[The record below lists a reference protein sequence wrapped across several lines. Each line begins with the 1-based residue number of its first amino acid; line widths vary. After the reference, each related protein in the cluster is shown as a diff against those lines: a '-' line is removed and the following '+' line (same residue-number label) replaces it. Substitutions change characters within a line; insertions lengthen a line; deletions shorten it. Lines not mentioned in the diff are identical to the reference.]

1 VDDVVSP
8 WLTKAQEELHRP
20 LAEVLGTRTAKAFA
34 GLNIS
39 TVGELLSH
47 VPRRYLTGTETT
59 DLSQLI
65 PGSEV
70 ALVADV
76 ADVESYEIKGPGHRQ
91 RLEVTLTDGMARLP
105 VTFFGKDWLVRY
117 WRKQFMES
125 THGIFVGKIGSFRDR
140 PQMTHPDFVMFDRDG
155 RIVGKADKKTMA
167 TQVMRHGLVGLYPAT
182 AKLPTWTI
190 AECATLVLAQV
201 GEQRDTLPD
210 WLREQAGLP
219 RIWDAFEDV
228 HHPRTLAEAD
238 RAGERLIWEEAIATQ
253 VTMAARRRRAASRK
267 APACPARSD
276 GILAAFDAQIP
287 FTLTDGQREIGRTIS
302 AELAGSTPMQ
312 RLLQG
317 EVGSGKT
324 LVALRAMLQV
334 IDAGHQAVL
343 LAPTEVLAQQHHDTI
358 TGLLGDLGAGHQLG
372 APDNATGVALLTGS
386 MGAAAR
392 RQATGQIA
400 DGSAGIVIGTHALLT
415 GKVDFADLGLVVVD
429 EQHRFGVEQR
439 GVLTS
444 SPDRHPHELVL
455 TATPIPRSVAM
466 TVFGDLEVSS
476 LRELPAGRA
485 DVQTTVVDVVSHQ
498 RWLTRAWQRAREEAE
513 QGHRVFVVCP
523 RIDAH
528 EPDPEAKDAEEPG
541 PRRPP
546 SSTVEELAPMLS
558 AGPLQGIPLETLHS
572 RMDADAKRAVM
583 ERFASGDTRVLVST
597 TVIEVGVDIPS
608 ATMMVI
614 MDADRFGVSQLH
626 QLRGPD
632 RPGRAPRTVPAG
644 HRRRARHHHPGQ
656 DRRGGADPRRVR
668 AGRTGSGP
676 APRGQCPRLLP
687 GRPAQ
692 PAAAAQGARPRR
704 DHHRGP
710 RPRGELDP
718 AGPGG
723 SPAARHGLRHRAAR
737 RGRPDGAGLA
747 KPPAGSQPVLRR
759 SVRDRRRRCVR

>member
-1 VDDVVSP
+1 MGGVEPAVRGAEVSASSGSLADVDDVVSP

-20 LAEVLGTRTAKAFA
+20 LAEVLGTKTAKAFA
-34 GLNIS
+34 GLHIS

-59 DLSQLI
+59 DLSQLV

-76 ADVESYEIKGPGHRQ
+76 AGVEVHTIQGPGHRR
-91 RLEVTLTDGMARLP
+91 RLEVTLTDGIAHLP
-105 VTFFGKDWLVRY
+105 ITFFGKDSLVQY
-117 WRKQFMES
+117 WQQQFTRS
-125 THGIFVGKIGSFRDR
+125 SHGIFVGKIGTFRER

-201 GEQRDTLPD
+201 GEQHDTLPD

-219 RIWDAFEDV
+219 RIWDAFEEV
-228 HHPRTLAEAD
+228 HHPRTTAQAD

-253 VTMAARRRRAASRK
+253 VTMALRRRRAASRK
-267 APACPARSD
+267 APACPTRD
-276 GILAAFDAQIP
+276 GGILTEFDSRIP
-287 FTLTDGQREIGRTIS
+287 FTLTAGQREIGRTIS
-302 AELAGSTPMQ
+302 AELAATTPMQ

-334 IDAGHQAVL
+334 VDAGHQAVL
-343 LAPTEVLAQQHHDTI
+343 LAPTEVLAQQHHDTV
-358 TGLLGDLGAGHQLG
+358 TGLLGDLGSGRQLG
-372 APDNATGVALLTGS
+372 APDNATGVVLLTGS

-392 RQATGQIA
+392 RRAAAQIA

-476 LRELPAGRA
+476 LRELPDGRA
-485 DVQTTVVDVVSHQ
+485 DVQTTVVDVMNHQ
-498 RWLTRAWQRAREEAE
+498 GWLVRAWQRVREEAD
-513 QGHRVFVVCP
+513 QGHQVFIVCP

-528 EPDPEAKDAEEPG
+528 EPDPEAKDSEEPG

-546 SSTVEELAPMLS
+546 SHTVEDLAPMLS
-558 AGPLQGIPLETLHS
+558 AGPLQGISLETLHA
-572 RMDADAKRAVM
+572 RMDPEEKRAVM
-583 ERFASGDTRVLVST
+583 GRFSSGQTRVLVST

-608 ATMMVI
+608 ATMMVV

-626 QLRGPD
+626 QLRG
-632 RPGRAPRTVPAG
+632 RIGRGELPGLCLLVTSAEPGTTT
-644 HRRRARHHHPGQ
+644 RARMDAVAATRDGFKLAELDLAQRHEGNVL
-656 DRRGGADPRRVR
+656 GASQ
-668 AGRTGSGP
+668 AGRRSPLRLLKVLDHSEIITAARDLAESWVRREP
-676 APRGQCPRLLP
+676 EDPRLLDMVASTERLAE
-687 GRPAQ
+687 GDLME
-692 PAAAAQGARPRR
+692 QG
-704 DHHRGP
+704 
-710 RPRGELDP
+710 
-718 AGPGG
+718 
-723 SPAARHGLRHRAAR
+723 
-737 RGRPDGAGLA
+737 
-747 KPPAGSQPVLRR
+747 
-759 SVRDRRRRCVR
+759 